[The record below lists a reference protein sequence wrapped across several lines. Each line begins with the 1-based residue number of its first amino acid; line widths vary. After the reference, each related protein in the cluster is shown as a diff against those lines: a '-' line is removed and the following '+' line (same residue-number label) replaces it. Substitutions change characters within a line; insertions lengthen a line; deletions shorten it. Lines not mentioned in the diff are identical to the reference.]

1 MQGVQPVAATFRG
14 AIPWPHACTL
24 PARKNNRGERLM
36 AKQIGYAVVGAG
48 PLVER
53 ALLPAFE
60 RAGGETR
67 LAAIVSADRA
77 RAHALAQAHRATGYH
92 YDELRQC
99 LQREDARAGYPRLPT
114 PLHCDYP
121 V

>member
-1 MQGVQPVAATFRG
+1 
-14 AIPWPHACTL
+14 
-24 PARKNNRGERLM
+24 M

-53 ALLPAFE
+53 ALLPAFG

-77 RAHALAQAHRATGYH
+77 RAHA
-92 YDELRQC
+92 
-99 LQREDARAGYPRLPT
+99 REKSVPRVPVDDLCE
-114 PLHCDYP
+114 PLDLEVVLDVYCEGISHA
-121 V
+121 VSVL